1 MEMIEFVKLRYEQLV
16 LLFLLGIM
24 SISKTGYSQNITNEG
39 TDFWFGFTEMYD
51 LAGATYEVHISSRA
65 ATSGTVD
72 VPGTAFSTPFTTIP
86 GTITTI
92 VLPSAD
98 MTNTSNGIVTA
109 NKLVHIAAN
118 DPVSVLASTDNKYRT
133 EASLVLPT
141 SALGS
146 KYLISTIQTDMTTWS
161 FDGQFLIVASG
172 GPCTVQ
178 ITSPVTI
185 LDPLTSA
192 IPICTAGIPFTISL
206 NYGECYQL
214 QTVNGGENLSGAIVE
229 AISGTDKFAVY
240 SGHNCALVEFSAAY
254 DPLYEVEYPVYTW
267 GTEHI
272 VLPMENTPHSLYQ
285 VVFEQNSSD
294 LYVNGVFM
302 GSFDQGDFFQDTL
315 SYVKVISGNN
325 PIKVT
330 QFMPSSGLTSGGSG
344 PGDGDPSMTGI
355 LPNKQMLLDS
365 VTFMQLDGYID
376 SGWVSV
382 VTRTTDTT
390 TVNLNGTT
398 LTEWTPVAQLPFYSY
413 TIKPTAV
420 GSNNINTTGCGFLA
434 YSYGM
439 GDRESYYYTTGAVF
453 NSIDDSIFFDNIST
467 GSSTLCKDD
476 MILLSCNVTG
486 NILGYTWDFG
496 DGDSS
501 NLATPT
507 HAYTSN
513 GTYPVSLVIEY
524 ACTFDTILDSVNIV
538 SCCIGDTTFTTYNT
552 CVGDS
557 IFLQGAF
564 QTSSGTYVD
573 TLTNTTG
580 CDSLVNTVLIFEPSD
595 TIGFTYTY
603 PDPCDS
609 TIVEFTASST
619 GQMDSIWW
627 SMGFPGGSGLTDT
640 IPTLN
645 FPNAQTYNINLWIY
659 GTCGWTDTT
668 QQITTPSLP
677 AYNYELMNHN
687 KNYCSGDPVDT
698 LFVVDTSGN
707 GGIINWYDDTALMNN
722 VGTGLHLI
730 PQSSI
735 GVYTY
740 YITETLPCGERTLD
754 SVNIEIINCVGCFG
768 NLIPN
773 PGFETYSTCYGSS
786 IAGGFVTGPGNHMLH
801 LATPWSN
808 PAPAPDT
815 ANADYLN
822 TCAEV
827 LTDVPHTGNGYA
839 GLVIFSQDCEYREY
853 LQAPL
858 NQSLLSGRCYQASMH
873 IQVYTSSSAN
883 IDSVGMYFSAGAPVQ
898 GDPICPTGFGVP
910 GQGLINVN
918 PQITNDPT
926 VDMTAYDWQLVTGT
940 FIATGGEDY
949 ITIGNFAPDLNL
961 NPQYFGPLP
970 NRLAYY
976 LVDDVCLYEIPPDTI
991 DVNVTDTV
999 TCSSVAL
1006 TGPIGYDL
1014 YYWYDSTNTLASNT
1028 QFLNVTSLGTN
1039 TYVLYSLD
1047 TSMCPHTYYRDTLTV
1062 TINNIPSAG
1071 INDSVSYCSSGA
1083 AADLFTLLG
1092 GLPDTGGAWTPP
1104 MSSGTGIFDP
1114 ATDGPGTYT
1123 YTIINSCGTD
1133 SADVVVTVHSVS
1145 STTSVA
1151 SICQGDSMFL
1161 GGSYQT
1167 TSGTYIDLFTVNGCD
1182 STAETTL
1189 TVFPM
1194 ADAAILSDSM
1204 FCENDPAIALQ
1215 AASSGGLWSGTGITN
1230 QSVGTFDPGLAAS
1243 GDHLVTY
1250 GIEGLCG
1257 DTVSA
1262 TIRVNENPGITVSS
1276 ADDSCLLANG
1286 SINLEITGG
1295 IVPYSYLWNNSSME
1309 EDLTALSSGT
1319 YTVVVTDSMGCTR
1332 SETIV
1337 IQENLLNC
1345 SGNLWLPNIFS
1356 PNNDQLNDVLYVRGA
1371 ETAQSF
1377 VFMIYNRWGEKVFE
1391 TTEHTVGWDGT
1402 YRGEPLN
1409 SAVFAYM
1416 VTATFIDGTEAILN
1430 GTVTLV
1436 R

>member
-1 MEMIEFVKLRYEQLV
+1 MIFATAFRTILILFTCA
-16 LLFLLGIM
+16 LLT
-24 SISKTGYSQNITNEG
+24 SANAQEYTNEG
-39 TDFWFGFTEMYD
+39 TDFWFAFPLLTDQGS
-51 LAGATYEVHISSRA
+51 LGSSTYEVSIVSDLPA
-65 ATSGTVD
+65 AGFI
-72 VPGTAFSTPFTTIP
+72 TADSNFFPTTPALSIP
-86 GTITTI
+86 FYVT
-92 VLPSAD
+92 P
-98 MTNTSNGIVTA
+98 GIVTTVSIPNDNA
-109 NKLVHIAAN
+109 YNPAQSFVWAAFTGHSFHLTA
-118 DPVSVLASTDNKYRT
+118 DTPVAVFASKTT
-133 EASLVLPT
+133 FSQPAVSSIMPT
-141 SALGS
+141 NALGS
-146 KYLISTIQTDMTTWS
+146 SYMVTSKPAYGNASSAGIIPQRPSVAVVATGSPLSV
-161 FDGQFLIVASG
+161 IV
-172 GPCTVQ
+172 
-178 ITSPVTI
+178 TSPRDIIANWPAPYTYHLQAGVPDTVDIAAKGVLIIRTETGGQELTGVTI
-185 LDPLTSA
+185 
-192 IPICTAGIPFTISL
+192 
-206 NYGECYQL
+206 
-214 QTVNGGENLSGAIVE
+214 E
-229 AISGTDKFAVY
+229 ATNGTDKFAVY
-240 SGHNCALVEFSAAY
+240 SGHAFNKKDLHTG
-254 DPLYEVEYPVYTW
+254 DPMFELEYPIDNW
-267 GTEHI
+267 GTEYI
-272 VLPMENTPHSLYQ
+272 ISPIPDSLISDYRVLAMSNGTN
-285 VVFEQNSSD
+285 VFVD
-294 LYVNGVFM
+294 GVL
-302 GSFDQGDFFQDTL
+302 DTTLNQGEFYGDTITTT
-315 SYVKVISGNN
+315 KVITGSN
-325 PIKVT
+325 PIKVSYFT
-330 QFMPSSGLTSGGSG
+330 ANRFNYGAATPYN
-344 PGDGDPSMTGI
+344 PGDNSMI
-355 LPNKQMLLDS
+355 HMVPNSKML
-365 VTFMQLDGYID
+365 
-376 SGWVSV
+376 
-382 VTRTTDTT
+382 TDTT
-390 TVNLNGTT
+390 RFFHFRADRMDSSFVKVITRTADIATVAIDGVPITSWTAVPSL
-398 LTEWTPVAQLPFYSY
+398 LTYSY
-413 TIKPTAV
+413 SLTKIDTGAFELT
-420 GSNNINTTGCGFLA
+420 TTGCGFIA
-434 YSYGM
+434 YVHGIGQYESYSYAIGTFLEK
-439 GDRESYYYTTGAVF
+439 DSIQIANVTTGNNAVLCV
-453 NSIDDSIFFDNIST
+453 DDSIQFTEST
-467 GSSTLCKDD
+467 D
-476 MILLSCNVTG
+476 G
-486 NILGYTWDFG
+486 NIVSYLWDFG
-496 DGDSS
+496 DLTTSALS
-501 NLATPT
+501 NPI
-507 HAYTSN
+507 HAYSAAN
-513 GTYPVSLVIEY
+513 TYPVSVILTY
-524 ACTFDTILDSVNIV
+524 NCFSDTLLDTIVIQH
-538 SCCIGDTTFTTYNT
+538 CC
-552 CVGDS
+552 
-557 IFLQGAF
+557 
-564 QTSSGTYVD
+564 
-573 TLTNTTG
+573 LT
-580 CDSLVNTVLIFEPSD
+580 D

-609 TIVEFTASST
+609 TIVEFTANST

-627 SMGFPGGSGLTDT
+627 SMGFPGGSGLVDT
-640 IPTLN
+640 ITTVN

-659 GTCGWTDTT
+659 GACGWTDTT

-687 KNYCSGDPVDT
+687 KNYCTGDPVDT

-707 GGIINWYDDTALMNN
+707 GGIINWYDDAALMNN
-722 VGTGLHLI
+722 VGTGLYLI

-1114 ATDGPGTYT
+1114 ATDAPGTYT
-1123 YTIINSCGTD
+1123 YTIIDSCGTD
-1133 SADVVVTVHSVS
+1133 SAYVVVTVHSVS

-1161 GGSYQT
+1161 EGSYQT
-1167 TSGTYIDLFTVNGCD
+1167 TPGTYIDLFTVNGCD

-1194 ADAAILSDSM
+1194 ADATIISDSV
-1204 FCENDPAIALQ
+1204 FCENDPATNLL

-1230 QSVGTFDPGLAAS
+1230 ASVGTFDPGLASS
-1243 GDHLVTY
+1243 GDHVVTY
-1250 GIEGLCG
+1250 GIDGFCG

-1262 TIRVNENPGITVSS
+1262 TIRVNESPGIAVSS

-1286 SINLEITGG
+1286 SIDLEITGG
-1295 IVPYSYLWNNSSME
+1295 IVPYSYLWNNSSIA

-1319 YTVVVTDSMGCTR
+1319 YTVVVTDSMGCSR
-1332 SETIV
+1332 SETIM
-1337 IQENLLNC
+1337 IQENMLNC

-1402 YRGEPLN
+1402 HRGEPLN
-1409 SAVFAYM
+1409 SAVFAYL